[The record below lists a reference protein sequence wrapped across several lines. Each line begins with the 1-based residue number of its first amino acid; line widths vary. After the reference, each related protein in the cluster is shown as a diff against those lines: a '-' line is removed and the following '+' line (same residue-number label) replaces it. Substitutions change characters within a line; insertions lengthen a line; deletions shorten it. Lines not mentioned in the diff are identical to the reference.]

1 MTESNFRL
9 LLVPPYIFA
18 GGIVFIAL
26 IMGGRGALSNLVFAV
41 IWMAIPYALARAA
54 KQHLKS
60 SNAFQVVWI
69 ISAWLFC
76 FLLFPVA
83 DALRFIGIDL

>member
-9 LLVPPYIFA
+9 LLFPPYIFV
-18 GGIVFIAL
+18 GCIVFIAL

-41 IWMAIPYALARAA
+41 IWMAIPYALAQAA

-76 FLLFPVA
+76 FLLFPVG